1 MLFRSI
7 KDIDISDDSFKGIE
21 ALINSMTPEER
32 RNPGLID
39 GSRKKRI
46 AAGSGKDL
54 TELNAFLKQF
64 EQMKQMMK
72 SMNKLPMGRMMP
84 GMKR

>member
-1 MLFRSI
+1 MTGVQTCALPI
-7 KDIDISDDSFKGIE
+7 WIE